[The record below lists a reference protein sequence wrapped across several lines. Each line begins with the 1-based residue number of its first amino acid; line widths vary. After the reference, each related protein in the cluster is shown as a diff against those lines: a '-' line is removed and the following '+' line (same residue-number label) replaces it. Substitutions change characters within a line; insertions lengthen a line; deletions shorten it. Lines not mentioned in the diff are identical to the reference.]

1 MKKNVTDILDIHTHK
16 QEVDTQ
22 GKSIINYPLLADSP
36 LYMPLA
42 ENVEVAVGRGSYY
55 STGIHPWEVRESNV
69 SQQLSFLQQ
78 QLQRKQFVAVGEA
91 GLDKL
96 AKAPMELQLAVF
108 KEQVKLSEKLGLPLI
123 IHCVKA
129 MEELLGV
136 KKESRPQQSWIWH
149 GFRGKPEQAVQLLK
163 KGFYLSFGEYYPD
176 ETMQIVPDERLFL
189 ETDDSLLD
197 IEDILCQ
204 AARVRGVEVEAL
216 CEVIRRNIQ
225 NVFFKA

>member
-55 STGIHPWEVRESNV
+55 SIGIHPWEVRESNV

-96 AKAPMELQLAVF
+96 AKAPMELQLEVF
-108 KEQVKLSEKLGLPLI
+108 K
-123 IHCVKA
+123 
-129 MEELLGV
+129 EELLGV

-216 CEVIRRNIQ
+216 REVIRRNIQ
-225 NVFFKA
+225 NVFFRA

>member
-55 STGIHPWEVRESNV
+55 SIGIHPWEVRESNV

-91 GLDKL
+91 GLGKF
-96 AKAPMELQLAVF
+96 AKAP
-108 KEQVKLSEKLGLPLI
+108 
-123 IHCVKA
+123 
-129 MEELLGV
+129 
-136 KKESRPQQSWIWH
+136 QQPWIWH

>member
-36 LYMPLA
+36 LYMLLA
-42 ENVEVAVGRGSYY
+42 ENVEVTVGRGSYY
-55 STGIHPWEVRESNV
+55 SIGIHPWEVRESNV

-129 MEELLGV
+129 MDELLALR
-136 KKESRPQQSWIWH
+136 KERAPKQPWIWH
-149 GFRGKPEQAVQLLK
+149 GFRGKPEQAKQLLQ
-163 KGFYLSFGEYYPD
+163 KGFYLSFGMHYSSEA
-176 ETMQIVPDERLFL
+176 MNVVPDSRLFL
-189 ETDDSLLD
+189 ETDDSPVD
-197 IEDILCQ
+197 IEDVLRD
-204 AARVRGVEVEAL
+204 AAKVRGVEVETLQAI
-216 CEVIRRNIQ
+216 VRKNIQ
-225 NVFFKA
+225 DIFFRA

>member
-1 MKKNVTDILDIHTHK
+1 MTDILDIHTHK

-55 STGIHPWEVRESNV
+55 SIGIHPWEVRESNV

-108 KEQVKLSEKLGLPLI
+108 KEQVKLSEKLGFAVDYPLRESNGRTAG
-123 IHCVKA
+123 C
-129 MEELLGV
+129 E
-136 KKESRPQQSWIWH
+136 KESRPQQSWIWH

-176 ETMQIVPDERLFL
+176 ETMQIVPDERLFWKRMTACL
-189 ETDDSLLD
+189 
-197 IEDILCQ
+197 ILKISCVGQ
-204 AARVRGVEVEAL
+204 PGCVGRSGSVA
-216 CEVIRRNIQ
+216 
-225 NVFFKA
+225 

>member
-42 ENVEVAVGRGSYY
+42 ENVEVTVGRGSYY
-55 STGIHPWEVRESNV
+55 SIGIHPWEVRKSNV

-108 KEQVKLSEKLGLPLI
+108 KGTGKVVGKARFAVDYSLRE
-123 IHCVKA
+123 A
-129 MEELLGV
+129 MEELRGCEKTNLAPNNLGYGMAFV
-136 KKESRPQQSWIWH
+136 ENRSRRYS
-149 GFRGKPEQAVQLLK
+149 
-163 KGFYLSFGEYYPD
+163 
-176 ETMQIVPDERLFL
+176 
-189 ETDDSLLD
+189 
-197 IEDILCQ
+197 C
-204 AARVRGVEVEAL
+204 
-216 CEVIRRNIQ
+216 
-225 NVFFKA
+225 

>member
-55 STGIHPWEVRESNV
+55 SIGIHPWEVRESNV

-96 AKAPMELQLAVF
+96 AKAPME
-108 KEQVKLSEKLGLPLI
+108 
-123 IHCVKA
+123 
-129 MEELLGV
+129 
-136 KKESRPQQSWIWH
+136 
-149 GFRGKPEQAVQLLK
+149 
-163 KGFYLSFGEYYPD
+163 
-176 ETMQIVPDERLFL
+176 QIGRAHV
-189 ETDDSLLD
+189 
-197 IEDILCQ
+197 
-204 AARVRGVEVEAL
+204 
-216 CEVIRRNIQ
+216 
-225 NVFFKA
+225 

>member
-55 STGIHPWEVRESNV
+55 SIGIHPWEVRESNV

-108 KEQVKLSEKLGLPLI
+108 KEQVKIGRAHVSPPTTLDMAWLSWKTGAGGT
-123 IHCVKA
+123 VV
-129 MEELLGV
+129 EERV
-136 KKESRPQQSWIWH
+136 
-149 GFRGKPEQAVQLLK
+149 
-163 KGFYLSFGEYYPD
+163 LSFFWG
-176 ETMQIVPDERLFL
+176 
-189 ETDDSLLD
+189 
-197 IEDILCQ
+197 ILS
-204 AARVRGVEVEAL
+204 R
-216 CEVIRRNIQ
+216 
-225 NVFFKA
+225 

>member
-16 QEVDTQ
+16 QEIDTQ
-22 GKSIINYPLLADSP
+22 GKSIINYPLLADPP

-55 STGIHPWEVRESNV
+55 SIGIHPWEVRESNV

-123 IHCVKA
+123 IHCVK
-129 MEELLGV
+129 
-136 KKESRPQQSWIWH
+136 KESRPHQPWIWH

>member
-1 MKKNVTDILDIHTHK
+1 
-16 QEVDTQ
+16 
-22 GKSIINYPLLADSP
+22 
-36 LYMPLA
+36 
-42 ENVEVAVGRGSYY
+42 
-55 STGIHPWEVRESNV
+55 
-69 SQQLSFLQQ
+69 
-78 QLQRKQFVAVGEA
+78 
-91 GLDKL
+91 
-96 AKAPMELQLAVF
+96 MELQLAVF

-136 KKESRPQQSWIWH
+136 KKESRPQQPWIWH

-176 ETMQIVPDERLFL
+176 ETMRIVPDERLFL

-216 CEVIRRNIQ
+216 REVIRRNIQ
-225 NVFFKA
+225 NVFFRA

>member
-55 STGIHPWEVRESNV
+55 SIGIHPWEVRESNV

-136 KKESRPQQSWIWH
+136 KKESRPQQPWIWH

-163 KGFYLSFGEYYPD
+163 KGFYLSLG
-176 ETMQIVPDERLFL
+176 
-189 ETDDSLLD
+189 
-197 IEDILCQ
+197 
-204 AARVRGVEVEAL
+204 
-216 CEVIRRNIQ
+216 NIIPM
-225 NVFFKA
+225 KRCR